1 MDTSKSGFHASDS
14 LSQNIIDSAFDKK
27 VNEIFDELD
36 LDYSERE
43 TIREY
48 VLDHIVSNRLYNKK
62 FNELIKK
69 IKNLDTYSLP
79 ISN

>member
-1 MDTSKSGFHASDS
+1 M
-14 LSQNIIDSAFDKK
+14 NIMK